1 MEQLYASN
9 KGQNKL
15 KFNNSEWRMSEQ
27 ICPHFCLLWILG
39 SEEFSSI
46 QFWTGIAS
54 VSKGM
59 AQ

>member
-1 MEQLYASN
+1 MEHLYASN
-9 KGQNKL
+9 K
-15 KFNNSEWRMSEQ
+15 
-27 ICPHFCLLWILG
+27 G

-59 AQ
+59 A